1 MNLQIQ
7 LELKLKDF
15 EYRKLQQ
22 QLNVMKSVVD
32 EKAMRFDSIKKQLA
46 ETFSALIKYVQ
57 LELQNLKKELL
68 TLINTQKE
76 EIIQFQNEQIS
87 LKYIQ
92 ELELLNQ
99 QYYEE
104 KEQFKIRIDKLTQQL
119 IESEKNEVYLMMLNT
134 KYLKENELLNQQLLS
149 KSRQMSQTEQNFYPN
164 KTGFISKFLNKY
176 T

>member
-1 MNLQIQ
+1 MNLQFQ

-32 EKAMRFDSIKKQLA
+32 EKAMKFDSIKKQLT

-68 TLINTQKE
+68 CLISTQKQ

-92 ELELLNQ
+92 ELEQLNQ

-104 KEQFKIRIDKLTQQL
+104 KEQFKIRIDKLTKQL

-134 KYLKENELLNQQLLS
+134 KYIKENELLNHQLLS